1 MGDIFNYYFSSVFTI
16 ENNENPITSCETQA
30 EMNEVRFT
38 PDVVRMTLLGLN
50 SSLSTGPDGI
60 PNIVLKKC
68 ASSLALPLAH
78 IFDISLKD
86 QKLPC
91 DWKMALVTPIHKKG
105 PITFPGNYRPISITS
120 TCCRAMERII
130 NKSLMHHLIQNK
142 LINKNQH
149 GFVSGRST
157 VTNLFE
163 CTQQWS
169 EALQSRHSVDIIYL
183 DFKKAFDSVA
193 HNKLLTKLQCY
204 GIHGNVV
211 GWLANFLSQRKR
223 VNVGGILS
231 NIAPVTSGVPQGS
244 VLGPTLFS
252 LYIND
257 LPNIFKD
264 TGVVC
269 KLFADDVKLYCFPT
283 SSETQLQSA
292 LDKVAQWSHIWQ
304 LQLAPEKCQV
314 FSIAGRRKR
323 KTNHEYSINGQTLQ
337 QVDRVKDLGIM
348 MDPSLKFASHIDT
361 ITHKAAA
368 VSWMIRASFSSR
380 DQDVLKL
387 AFCTYV
393 RPILEYCSPVW
404 NPHHKYL
411 IDRVEKI
418 QKRFTKSIPSVAKY
432 PYMERLRHL
441 KLMTLER
448 RRLLADLTFCFK
460 LLNGFADSPLRHLLL
475 VQEYSG
481 TRGHSFKLRCSK
493 FSTDVTKYSFCNR
506 IVKPWNA
513 LPNEVVN
520 SNTISRFNA
529 LIRDF
534 DFNSFLTYTWLSW
547 HSDLVLFFL
556 CVNCTDLC

>member
-1 MGDIFNYYFSSVFTI
+1 
-16 ENNENPITSCETQA
+16 
-30 EMNEVRFT
+30 
-38 PDVVRMTLLGLN
+38 
-50 SSLSTGPDGI
+50 
-60 PNIVLKKC
+60 
-68 ASSLALPLAH
+68 
-78 IFDISLKD
+78 
-86 QKLPC
+86 
-91 DWKMALVTPIHKKG
+91 
-105 PITFPGNYRPISITS
+105 
-120 TCCRAMERII
+120 
-130 NKSLMHHLIQNK
+130 
-142 LINKNQH
+142 
-149 GFVSGRST
+149 
-157 VTNLFE
+157 
-163 CTQQWS
+163 
-169 EALQSRHSVDIIYL
+169 
-183 DFKKAFDSVA
+183 
-193 HNKLLTKLQCY
+193 
-204 GIHGNVV
+204 
-211 GWLANFLSQRKR
+211 
-223 VNVGGILS
+223 
-231 NIAPVTSGVPQGS
+231 
-244 VLGPTLFS
+244 
-252 LYIND
+252 
-257 LPNIFKD
+257 
-264 TGVVC
+264 
-269 KLFADDVKLYCFPT
+269 
-283 SSETQLQSA
+283 
-292 LDKVAQWSHIWQ
+292 
-304 LQLAPEKCQV
+304 
-314 FSIAGRRKR
+314 
-323 KTNHEYSINGQTLQ
+323 
-337 QVDRVKDLGIM
+337 M

-441 KLMTLER
+441 KLVTLER

-493 FSTDVTKYSFCNR
+493 FSTDVAKYSFCNR

-520 SNTISRFNA
+520 SNKISRFNA

>member
-1 MGDIFNYYFSSVFTI
+1 
-16 ENNENPITSCETQA
+16 
-30 EMNEVRFT
+30 
-38 PDVVRMTLLGLN
+38 
-50 SSLSTGPDGI
+50 
-60 PNIVLKKC
+60 
-68 ASSLALPLAH
+68 
-78 IFDISLKD
+78 
-86 QKLPC
+86 
-91 DWKMALVTPIHKKG
+91 
-105 PITFPGNYRPISITS
+105 
-120 TCCRAMERII
+120 MERII
-130 NKSLMHHLIQNK
+130 NKSLMHHLIQHK
-142 LINKNQH
+142 LINRNQH

-157 VTNLFE
+157 VTNLLE

-169 EALQSRHSVDIIYL
+169 EALQFRHSVDIIYL

-211 GWLANFLSQRKR
+211 GWLANFLSQRKQR

-264 TGVVC
+264 TCVVC
-269 KLFADDVKLYCFPT
+269 KLFADDVKLYCFPI
-283 SSETQLQSA
+283 SSEIQLQSA

-323 KTNHEYSINGQTLQ
+323 RTNHEYSINGQTLQ
-337 QVDRVKDLGIM
+337 QVDRVRDLGIM

-361 ITHKAAA
+361 ITHKAAS
-368 VSWMIRASFSSR
+368 VSWTTRASFSSR

-393 RPILEYCSPVW
+393 RPILEYCSPVR

-418 QKRFTKSIPSVAKY
+418 QKRFTKSIP
-432 PYMERLRHL
+432 
-441 KLMTLER
+441 
-448 RRLLADLTFCFK
+448 
-460 LLNGFADSPLRHLLL
+460 
-475 VQEYSG
+475 
-481 TRGHSFKLRCSK
+481 
-493 FSTDVTKYSFCNR
+493 
-506 IVKPWNA
+506 
-513 LPNEVVN
+513 
-520 SNTISRFNA
+520 
-529 LIRDF
+529 
-534 DFNSFLTYTWLSW
+534 
-547 HSDLVLFFL
+547 
-556 CVNCTDLC
+556 